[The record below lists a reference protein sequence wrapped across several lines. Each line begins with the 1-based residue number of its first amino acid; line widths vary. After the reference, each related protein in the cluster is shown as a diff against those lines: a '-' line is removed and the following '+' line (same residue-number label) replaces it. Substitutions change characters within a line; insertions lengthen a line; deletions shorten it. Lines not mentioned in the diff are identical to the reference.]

1 MSGDSEH
8 EFKDAGD
15 APAPDTA
22 NAPAGDEPAF
32 QPKPFR
38 SWTSARGEETR
49 PTFWSR
55 VGGLFRR
62 KPAAESHADWE
73 QLDAGEPVMGESKPV
88 SPPDNFA
95 FPWTRPDEAP
105 ERPVETPVARQAE
118 PDSDLRFFEAPT
130 KIIPGLAPLSKRP
143 GFFARLFGRKVKAMP
158 LAEAVSAEES
168 IVRTNEYPSDEQVTF
183 HSTAF
188 EEPTS
193 AVEETFAS
201 VEDALPAADGAS
213 TDLPFVPLDDV
224 APTEPKPGLFARL
237 MRRSSK
243 STKRQSLE
251 IEIHEDRIAA
261 AADALDDV
269 GEKTFAENQESP
281 VASADP
287 FASVEEALPGEA
299 EARDTIE
306 VAPDL
311 SARPD
316 LSETL
321 DSPVMPPVEFESG
334 VPSTPEI
341 KRDLGETLEMED
353 PLSSTLEIVPAPFE
367 PVLDTTELEGDTD
380 EFEVVAAPPP
390 DTTLQIPP
398 DEKTAKA
405 SRKSLVNSLLF
416 WRGKGEA
423 EGTPAAAQTLVE
435 GGPAF
440 LFTKFRT
447 FYNEIIRFK
456 HEKTKFTAGFA
467 TAMVSEYSA
476 DLSPD
481 GAADALSKKLVAMLE
496 LQAAEAKWMGGES
509 AERYPDAQYAMTAL
523 ADETFLNL
531 EWEGQSAWQK
541 HLLEPK
547 LFRTRAADVEL
558 FRRIDKLLKDQPDS
572 SAARDLARV
581 YLLVLAAGFRGK
593 YRPFGLTRALAE
605 YRQRLYE
612 YIHFGGDA
620 LLIYDPQR
628 RIFPEAAQRTLE
640 GEAVS
645 RFTAAQRWAAI
656 LIFLVVGYTAIAH
669 VAWSRV
675 SADLKDV
682 TDRIKAGN
690 TSGGG
695 ATP

>member
-1 MSGDSEH
+1 VSRDSEYDSR
-8 EFKDAGD
+8 DAGD

-32 QPKPFR
+32 QSKPFR
-38 SWTSARGEETR
+38 SWSTARGEDST
-49 PTFWSR
+49 PSFWSR
-55 VGGLFRR
+55 VGGLFR
-62 KPAAESHADWE
+62 KQEPGSIADSD
-73 QLDAGEPVMGESKPV
+73 QHVDDSIDAKPV
-88 SPPDNFA
+88 APPDDFA
-95 FPWTRPDEAP
+95 FPWTRADETPAEAP
-105 ERPVETPVARQAE
+105 VSSLPE
-118 PDSDLRFFEAPT
+118 PDSDLKFFEAPT
-130 KIIPGLAPLSKRP
+130 KIIPELAPLSKRP

-158 LAEAVSAEES
+158 LAEAVGADEPL
-168 IVRTNEYPSDEQVTF
+168 VPTNEYPGEEHVTF

-188 EEPTS
+188 EAPTS
-193 AVEETFAS
+193 TVAEAFAS
-201 VEDALPAADGAS
+201 VDDALPAADDAA
-213 TDLPFVPLDDV
+213 TELPFVPLDDV
-224 APTEPKPGLFARL
+224 APPQPKPGLFERL
-237 MRRSSK
+237 LRRSSK
-243 STKRQSLE
+243 STKRPSLE
-251 IEIHEDRIAA
+251 VEIHEDRIAA
-261 AADALDDV
+261 AADALDDA
-269 GEKTFAENQESP
+269 GEKSFAENQESP
-281 VASADP
+281 VGSADP
-287 FASVEEALPGEA
+287 FASVEEALPGDA
-299 EARDTIE
+299 ESRDTIE
-306 VAPDL
+306 VQADL

-321 DSPVMPPVEFESG
+321 DTPVIPPVEFERIA
-334 VPSTPEI
+334 PPTPD
-341 KRDLGETLEMED
+341 KPDLDRTLEVED
-353 PLSSTLEIVPAPFE
+353 PLDNTLEIVRDDAATFE
-367 PVLDTTELEGDTD
+367 PIPDTTELEGDTD
-380 EFEVVAAPPP
+380 EFEVVTAPPP

-398 DEKTAKA
+398 DENTAEV
-405 SRKSLVNSLLF
+405 SRKSLVDSLLF
-416 WRGKGEA
+416 WRGKRRA
-423 EGTPAAAQTLVE
+423 AGTPAAAATLVE

-467 TAMVSEYSA
+467 TAMVSDYSA
-476 DLSPD
+476 DLGPD
-481 GAADALSKKLVAMLE
+481 GAADALSKKLAAMLE

-509 AERYPDAQYAMTAL
+509 AERYPDAQYAMAAL

-531 EWEGQSAWQK
+531 EWEGQGAWQK
-541 HLLEPK
+541 YLLEPK

-640 GEAVS
+640 GEAVT

-656 LIFLVVGYTAIAH
+656 LIFLVVGYTTIAH
-669 VAWSRV
+669 IAWSRV
-675 SADLKDV
+675 SADLRDV
-682 TDRIKAGN
+682 TDRIKAGS
-690 TSGGG
+690 TAGGG

>member
-1 MSGDSEH
+1 VSGDNEH
-8 EFKDAGD
+8 EFRDGD

-32 QPKPFR
+32 QSKPFR
-38 SWTSARGEETR
+38 SWTTARGEEGE
-49 PTFWSR
+49 PSLWSR
-55 VGGLFRR
+55 VSGLFRR
-62 KPAAESHADWE
+62 KRDVGSIADSAQQVDEGVARAEQA
-73 QLDAGEPVMGESKPV
+73 KPV
-88 SPPDNFA
+88 SPPDDFA
-95 FPWTRPDEAP
+95 FPWTLPGEAP
-105 ERPVETPVARQAE
+105 AEAPVSSLRE

-130 KIIPGLAPLSKRP
+130 KIIPELAPLSKRP
-143 GFFARLFGRKVKAMP
+143 GFFAKLFGRKVKEMP
-158 LAEAVSAEES
+158 LAEAVGGDEPL
-168 IVRTNEYPSDEQVTF
+168 VPTNEYPGEEHVTF

-188 EEPTS
+188 EKPTS

-201 VEDALPAADGAS
+201 VDDALPAAAAS

-224 APTEPKPGLFARL
+224 APTAPKPGLFARL
-237 MRRSSK
+237 LRRSSK
-243 STKRQSLE
+243 STKRRSLE
-251 IEIHEDRIAA
+251 IEIHEDRISA

-269 GEKTFAENQESP
+269 GEKTFAEDQESP
-281 VASADP
+281 VGSADP
-287 FASVEEALPGEA
+287 FASVEEALPRE
-299 EARDTIE
+299 TQPPLT
-306 VAPDL
+306 VQPDL

-321 DSPVMPPVEFESG
+321 DTPVIPPVEFEPI
-334 VPSTPEI
+334 VPATHEI
-341 KRDLGETLEMED
+341 KPDLDRTLEIED
-353 PLSSTLEIVPAPFE
+353 PLSNTLEIVPATFE
-367 PVLDTTELEGDTD
+367 PTLDTTELESDTD

-398 DEKTAKA
+398 DEKKA
-405 SRKSLVNSLLF
+405 SRKSLVDSLLF
-416 WRGKGEA
+416 WRDRGRA
-423 EGTPAAAQTLVE
+423 ERAPAAAQTLVE

-467 TAMVSEYSA
+467 TAMVSEFSA
-476 DLSPD
+476 DLGPD
-481 GAADALSKKLVAMLE
+481 GAADALSKKLAAMLD

-509 AERYPDAQYAMTAL
+509 AERYPDAQYAMAAL

-581 YLLVLAAGFRGK
+581 YLLVLASGFRGK

-628 RIFPEAAQRTLE
+628 RIFPEAAQRTLQ

-656 LIFLVVGYTAIAH
+656 LIFLVVGYTTIAH
-669 VAWSRV
+669 IAWSRV

-682 TDRIKAGN
+682 TDRIKAGS
-690 TSGGG
+690 TTGGG